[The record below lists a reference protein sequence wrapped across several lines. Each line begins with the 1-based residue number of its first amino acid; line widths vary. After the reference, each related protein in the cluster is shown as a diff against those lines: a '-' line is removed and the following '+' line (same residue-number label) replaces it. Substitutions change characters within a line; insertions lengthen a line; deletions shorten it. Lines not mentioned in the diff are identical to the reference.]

1 MLARIVEKMVGP
13 ACRPSSSPL
22 NAPGHWDIFLSHA
35 QAAAGDQ
42 VKTLYFLLTQRGYT
56 VWYDNEM
63 SNRSTV
69 AMEEG
74 VQHSSNFLLFL
85 SGDPELGAAGASPT
99 KTEEGVPPDTA
110 AQPEPAA
117 APPQDIDNWIAAAK
131 LQKYCEAIK
140 EYGYDSFEA
149 LCEATEDEIKDMMAD
164 PDINMKKPHQKLML
178 KAWQELTRGRA
189 S

>member
-1 MLARIVEKMVGP
+1 M
-13 ACRPSSSPL
+13 
-22 NAPGHWDIFLSHA
+22 
-35 QAAAGDQ
+35 
-42 VKTLYFLLTQRGYT
+42 
-56 VWYDNEM
+56 WYDNEM

-131 LQKYCEAIK
+131 LQKYCKAIK

-178 KAWQELTRGRA
+178 KAWQELTRG